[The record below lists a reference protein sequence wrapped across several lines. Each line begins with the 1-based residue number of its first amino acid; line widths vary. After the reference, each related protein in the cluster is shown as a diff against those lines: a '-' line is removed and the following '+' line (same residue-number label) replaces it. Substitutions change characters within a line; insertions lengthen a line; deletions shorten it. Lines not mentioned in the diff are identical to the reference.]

1 MYKAENKDVY
11 FVVYKIASMQNRC
24 DIIEKVLISECT
36 NFE

>member
-11 FVVYKIASMQNRC
+11 FVVYKITWMWKLC
-24 DIIEKVLISECT
+24 DYIEKVLISKCT